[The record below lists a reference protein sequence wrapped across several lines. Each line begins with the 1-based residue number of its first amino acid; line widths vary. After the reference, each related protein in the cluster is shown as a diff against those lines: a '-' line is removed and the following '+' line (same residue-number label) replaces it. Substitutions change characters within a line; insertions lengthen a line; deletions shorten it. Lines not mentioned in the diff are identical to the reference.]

1 MCPQLCFAAALT
13 PAFLQRAADYYAD
26 GRYLESLSL
35 YRDWIHNSQIDAHNS
50 PAFLDLGILL
60 DTYLD
65 DSAQALDYYSRHIE
79 SQGAGSAQALHFSAR
94 IFVRQSRLDEAAAH
108 YRTLQLR
115 YPAYF
120 FENNVQGEFDR
131 YVTAG
136 EQPIGFFD
144 QDRIQGLSGKVR
156 VLIESQKS
164 LVEIQ
169 GSPDLF
175 ILSNDSSHAWMHH
188 ENPVALKADNDTLFV
203 NGIPWGHDSLIVRGG
218 HRDRLQVNGSW
229 YRSELVIRADK
240 DRLKVINY
248 VCLEHYLYGVLPRE
262 VYTSWPPAVLQAQ
275 AVAARTYALYH
286 MIVRRHD
293 SYDVLST
300 TSSQA
305 YGGLE
310 REHPA
315 TNRAVD
321 ATRNQ
326 VLFNGHR
333 LALALYHA
341 NSGGVVEAVQDVWGV
356 QLPFLLRV
364 VDTPSLQGRHASWSC
379 TVDISEVIE
388 RLGAYG
394 VQCEDLV
401 SIEVVMRSAGGR
413 AEQVALTGQGD
424 SVHISGNN
432 LRLIL
437 GPSVVKSTRFVV
449 ENANGIVRFAG
460 SGYGHGVGMSQWGAY
475 VLAKKGVGYQD
486 ILEHYYPGTKL
497 NVWNNSAQPCKKL
510 FRK

>member
-1 MCPQLCFAAALT
+1 MPV
-13 PAFLQRAADYYAD
+13 FLQRAGDYYAD

-35 YRDWIHNSQIDAHNS
+35 YRDWIYNSEIDAENS
-50 PAFLDLGILL
+50 AAFLGLGILL

-79 SQGAGSAQALHFSAR
+79 LQGSGSTQALHYSAR
-94 IFVRQSRLDEAAAH
+94 IFVRQFRFDEAAAY
-108 YRTLQLR
+108 YRILQQR

-120 FENNVQGEFDR
+120 VEHDVQREIDT
-131 YVTAG
+131 YVSG
-136 EQPIGFFD
+136 NEQPGGFFD
-144 QDRIQGLSGKVR
+144 HDRIHDLSGKVR
-156 VLIESQKS
+156 VLIGVEED

-175 ILSNDSSHAWMHH
+175 VAPNESSIVWTHY
-188 ENPVALKADNDTLFV
+188 EGPISVQADNDTLFI
-203 NGIPWGHDSLIVRGG
+203 NGISWGHDSLLVRGG
-218 HRDRLQVNGSW
+218 HRDRLRFNGRW
-229 YRSELVIRADK
+229 YRSELVVRADK
-240 DRLKVINY
+240 GRLEVINH

-262 VYTSWPPAVLQAQ
+262 VYTSWPPAALQAQ

-286 MIVRRHD
+286 MVVRQHD

-326 VLFNGHR
+326 VLFNGRR

-379 TVDISEVIE
+379 VVDISEVIE

-394 VQCEDLV
+394 LQCDDLV
-401 SIEVVMRSAGGR
+401 GITVVKRSAGGR
-413 AEQVALTGQGD
+413 AEQVALKGQSG
-424 SVHISGNN
+424 SVFISGNN

-449 ENANGIVRFAG
+449 ENLNGIFRFTG

-475 VLAKKGVGYQD
+475 VRAKKGVGYQD
-486 ILEHYYPGTKL
+486 ILKHYYPGTKL
-497 NVWNNSAQPCKKL
+497 NVWNNSAQPCNKL